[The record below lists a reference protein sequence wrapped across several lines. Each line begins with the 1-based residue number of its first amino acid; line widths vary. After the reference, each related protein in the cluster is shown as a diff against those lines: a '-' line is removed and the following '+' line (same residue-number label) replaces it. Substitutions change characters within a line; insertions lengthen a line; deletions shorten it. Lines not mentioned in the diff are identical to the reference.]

1 MRLLFKGALLLL
13 LSLLLIGLFATY
25 RYSTFTKMGFI
36 NQFTLRYP
44 TDVPEEHAAFPTLAK
59 AAEARLQHQVKYDA
73 RYFEIDYPMGDVPNN
88 LGVCTDVVIRS
99 YRALGI
105 DLQELVHEDMS
116 DNFFLYPKMWR
127 LWSPDTNIDHRRVPN
142 LMVFFKRYG
151 TTLSKTRDKNIY
163 KPGDIVCWNIGRGI
177 MHIGLVSATKSAYTG
192 NYMIVHNIGSGPV
205 QEDVLFEWE
214 IIGHFQYRPDVEEEE
229 IIHD

>member
-1 MRLLFKGALLLL
+1 MRLLIKGVLLLL
-13 LSLLLIGLFATY
+13 LSLTLLALFMTY
-25 RYSTFTKMGFI
+25 KYSTFTKIGFI

-44 TDVPEEHAAFPTLAK
+44 TDLPKEHIAFPTLAK
-59 AAEARLQHQVKYDA
+59 AAEERLQNRVKYDA
-73 RYFEIDYPMGDVPNN
+73 RYFEIDYPMGDIPDN

-127 LWSPDTNIDHRRVPN
+127 LWGPDTNIDHRRVPN

-151 TTLSKTRDKNIY
+151 TILTIARDAESY
-163 KPGDIVCWNIGRGI
+163 KPGDIVCWNIGRGT

-192 NYMIVHNIGSGPV
+192 NYMIVHNIGSGPKL
-205 QEDVLFEWE
+205 EDVLLEWE
-214 IIGHFQYRPDVEEEE
+214 IIGHFQYRPDVEE
-229 IIHD
+229 